1 MTDSVASKS
10 SNQVEIETLEQREAE
25 AMLHADLAALENLW
39 SEHLLVNSTAN
50 IIAGKQML
58 LDLIRNGRL
67 RLKSYERRT
76 LRFTEVGNMI
86 VTTGNETSQLDSA
99 TITDLLFCSYMNV
112 WVRNGDSWQ
121 LFARHVG
128 LIGRQPRQ
136 A

>member
-10 SNQVEIETLEQREAE
+10 SNQAEIEILEQREAE
-25 AMLHADLAALENLW
+25 AMFRADLAALENLW

-58 LDLIRNGRL
+58 FDLIRNGRL

-76 LRFTEVGNMI
+76 LRLTEVGDII
-86 VTTGNETSQLDSA
+86 VATGNETSRLDSE

-112 WVRNGDSWQ
+112 WIRNNDSWK
-121 LFARHVG
+121 LVARHVG
-128 LIGRQPRQ
+128 LIGRQPTQ
-136 A
+136 T